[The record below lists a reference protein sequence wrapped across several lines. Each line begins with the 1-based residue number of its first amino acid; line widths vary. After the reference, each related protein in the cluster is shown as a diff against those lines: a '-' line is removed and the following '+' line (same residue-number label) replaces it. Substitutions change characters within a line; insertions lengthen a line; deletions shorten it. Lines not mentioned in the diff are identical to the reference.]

1 MSNGTL
7 TIDNHGERIQV
18 FAPRLGVSL
27 TSPYT
32 PTIDEVVMVAADV
45 TITIDSV
52 GAAYEAGSVIGLAK
66 GITYSLSATTAA
78 HKM

>member
-1 MSNGTL
+1 MTTGAL
-7 TIDNHGERIQV
+7 IIGEHGERIQV

-32 PTIDEVVMVAADV
+32 PTIDEIVMVAADV

-52 GAAYEAGSVIGLAK
+52 AADYEAGSVIGLAK